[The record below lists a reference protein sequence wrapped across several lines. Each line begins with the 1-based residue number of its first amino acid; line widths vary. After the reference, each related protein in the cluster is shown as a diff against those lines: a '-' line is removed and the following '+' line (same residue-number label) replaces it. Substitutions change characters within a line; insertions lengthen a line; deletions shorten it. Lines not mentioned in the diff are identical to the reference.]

1 MKFLSRQSYD
11 PSTRTELARCL
22 SQLIEGKAVRGIPYM
37 PNDGD
42 TLFWTLD
49 SGNDWKL
56 KFFEKEPNV
65 FEVYQ
70 RYHAGEEEFGRWLT
84 YRMRL
89 EVIEHVGIMQ
99 DRSLGTVY
107 RMKDGRVFAL
117 RLDDQGVPCWAG
129 PVASTPA

>member
-1 MKFLSRQSYD
+1 MKFLSRQSFD
-11 PSTRTELARCL
+11 ASARTELAAYL
-22 SQLIEGKAVRGIPYM
+22 SHLIEGQARRGVPFM

-56 KFFEKEPNV
+56 KFHESEPNV

-70 RYHAGEEEFGRWLT
+70 RYHAGEEEFGRWLA

-89 EVIEHVGIMQ
+89 KVIEHVGIMH
-99 DRSLGTVY
+99 DESLGTVY
-107 RMKDGRVFAL
+107 RTKDGRVFAL
-117 RLDDQGVPCWAG
+117 RQDDQGVPCWAG